1 MNPAKTIETKLFEG
15 YELETLVCLQ
25 QLITEGVRLK
35 LLKTQGALLEL
46 NKVVNKASLDNLFR
60 LLDDI
65 SRSISLAQDPVNMTL
80 LLDNVLIVW
89 SHITHLKQYP
99 VITNPQEIS

>member
-1 MNPAKTIETKLFEG
+1 MLKNKR
-15 YELETLVCLQ
+15 
-25 QLITEGVRLK
+25 LIFR
-35 LLKTQGALLEL
+35 QNQDFHPCLEL
-46 NKVVNKASLDNLFR
+46 NKVVNKASLGNLFR

-99 VITNPQEIS
+99 IITNLREVS

>member
-89 SHITHLKQYP
+89 SHITNLKQYP
-99 VITNPQEIS
+99 IITNLREVS